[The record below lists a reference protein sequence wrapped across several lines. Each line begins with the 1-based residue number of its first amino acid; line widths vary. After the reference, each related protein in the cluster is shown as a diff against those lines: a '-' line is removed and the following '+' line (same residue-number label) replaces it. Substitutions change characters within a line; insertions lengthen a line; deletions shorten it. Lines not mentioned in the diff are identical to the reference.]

1 MWNWQIWQDKP
12 YLTCDLLSQ
21 PHGFFT
27 SAFHPF
33 DGGHLTGALHPE
45 ARSFFNKQV
54 HGCALV
60 APGKPDDLPRSEEGL
75 PEADGLLSTDSAQAL
90 WVKTAD
96 CTPVLIE
103 DATTGQVAA
112 LHAGW
117 RSTAL
122 EIVPQAIRALV
133 TQGSQLADLRVA
145 LGPAI
150 AGEVYQV
157 GQEVALQVGRTVTP
171 PSLPDDQVL
180 EQLLMEPEPAL
191 LSDDK
196 PNHLRLDGR
205 KIILRQ
211 LGLLG
216 LRPEQVAVAPH
227 CTYQEPER
235 FFSFRRTGLKQNQ
248 WSGIVSR

>member
-1 MWNWQIWQDKP
+1 M
-12 YLTCDLLSQ
+12 
-21 PHGFFT
+21 
-27 SAFHPF
+27 
-33 DGGHLTGALHPE
+33 
-45 ARSFFNKQV
+45 
-54 HGCALV
+54 
-60 APGKPDDLPRSEEGL
+60 
-75 PEADGLLSTDSAQAL
+75 STDSAQAL

-133 TQGSQLADLRVA
+133 AQGSQLADLRVA

-191 LSDDK
+191 LPDDQ
-196 PNHLRLDGR
+196 PGHLRLDGR
-205 KIILRQ
+205 KIVLRQ